1 MPSVALSRFRQQ
13 LESSVQLRST
23 KTDHNINKEKQ
34 IYYQASL
41 AATVAAWDSFI
52 KSATKEFIAR
62 TFSKSQDSS
71 YLIIHTSLKAQLD
84 EKTKRLNTPNFDNAR
99 NHILEFTGYDPIGDW
114 NYPPLNWNSIQAKV
128 RLDEILKIRHSFAH
142 GFPTPSLSWTTSP
155 NGGPPRLTSE
165 DTRFNESFIAHLAK
179 ITDKSLE
186 KHLFDNFGMNF

>member
-13 LESSVQLRST
+13 LESSEKLRNT
-23 KTDHNINKEKQ
+23 KTDHNLNKEKQ

-41 AATVAAWDSFI
+41 AATVAAWDSYI
-52 KSATKEFIAR
+52 KAVTKEFIAR
-62 TFSKSQDSS
+62 TFSKSQESS
-71 YLIIHTSLKAQLD
+71 YLIIHTSLQTQLN

-99 NHILEFTGYDPIGDW
+99 NHILEFTGYDPIIIW

-128 RLDEILKIRHSFAH
+128 RLDEILRIRHSFAH

-165 DTRFNESFIAHLAK
+165 DTRFNEIFITYLAK
-179 ITDKSLE
+179 TTDKNLE
-186 KHLFDNFGMNF
+186 KYLFENFGITF